1 MLTVADMG
9 EGGVKNH
16 RKSADILYGWS
27 KPYLANIVCKS

>member
-16 RKSADILYGWS
+16 VKSADVLYGWS
-27 KPYLANIVCKS
+27 LRGF